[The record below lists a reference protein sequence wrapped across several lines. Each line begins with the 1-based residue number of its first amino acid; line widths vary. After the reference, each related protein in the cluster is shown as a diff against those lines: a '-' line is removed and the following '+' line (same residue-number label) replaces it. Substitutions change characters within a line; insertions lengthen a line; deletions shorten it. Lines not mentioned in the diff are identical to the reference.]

1 MRRDFWKYKTLS
13 EMSHDEW
20 EALCDG
26 CAQCCSVKLEDEDSG
41 EIYYT
46 DVACHLLD
54 REECRCT
61 AYVQRSVLVPACVRL
76 SADRLEVL
84 HWMPE
89 TCAYRLV
96 DQGRDLPS
104 WHHLVSGSQES
115 VHVAGVSVR
124 GRVVSEEDIDDD
136 ELEDHVI
143 RGLGKR
149 V

>member
-61 AYVQRSVLVPACVRL
+61 AYEQRSVLVPACVTL